1 MKITKSQSISFNDYS
16 NMVCFTTPPYSKLLN
31 VIIDSFIFTII
42 YEYDSIDEI
51 NEKYF
56 YFRVVKDK
64 ELNFSEFNYEYYKT
78 ITEEDQP
85 KLSSYLSGDQIN
97 LSIIID
103 LKYKR
108 ISMELLYLVIRN
120 ISIYLLMK
128 LNQRRN

>member
-1 MKITKSQSISFNDYS
+1 
-16 NMVCFTTPPYSKLLN
+16 MVCFTTPPYSKLLN

-97 LSIIID
+97 LSIIPSNK
-103 LKYKR
+103 KYFHIFVNEIK
-108 ISMELLYLVIRN
+108 STEELREEKLEN
-120 ISIYLLMK
+120 ILE
-128 LNQRRN
+128 

>member
-97 LSIIID
+97 LSIIPSNK
-103 LKYKR
+103 KYFHIFVNEIK
-108 ISMELLYLVIRN
+108 STEELREEKLEN
-120 ISIYLLMK
+120 ILE
-128 LNQRRN
+128 